1 MRLLQGFIIAFT
13 SDFIPHLV
21 YATVVSPNHSLDGFL
36 EFSLSVFNT
45 SDLEPGS
52 EPYNS
57 SYSDVKVCRSVCMFV
72 HIDTYMF
79 DFWSLSNIKC
89 SK

>member
-1 MRLLQGFIIAFT
+1 MLQGFIIAFT

-21 YATVVSPNHSLDGFL
+21 YAIVVSPSHSLDGFL

-57 SYSDVKVCRSVCMFV
+57 SYGDVKVCRSVCVFV
-72 HIDTYMF
+72 CVDTCVL
-79 DFWSLSNIKC
+79 DLWSLSSI
-89 SK
+89 